1 MIDHDDLGSSP
12 WWIWPHYEQ
21 CSGRGHQ
28 QSHVQLG
35 DSWLRSSPRWFTFSV
50 HREVE
55 ASPLW
60 SGASRNAQDAQWTE
74 HSGEANPF
82 RMDEGIVPSNS
93 ATAMRQMDART
104 GTWDQWLARVQ
115 NPEYLQLGLFQEP
128 AVDLVRDKLV
138 SDRTLTGF
146 SIFPLRDARTSFD
159 VSMIPAFF
167 PRVWHF
173 YRISLDR
180 FHSFACSVV
189 VLTWNWLIQIFTRWF
204 RL

>member
-1 MIDHDDLGSSP
+1 MNNVRGVVINNRMSSLAIHGYDLLLADLHFLFIAKLKQVPFDQALRGMLRMRNEPSTLARRTRFE
-12 WWIWPHYEQ
+12 WMREIW
-21 CSGRGHQ
+21 
-28 QSHVQLG
+28 
-35 DSWLRSSPRWFTFSV
+35 
-50 HREVE
+50 
-55 ASPLW
+55 
-60 SGASRNAQDAQWTE
+60 N
-74 HSGEANPF
+74 
-82 RMDEGIVPSNS
+82 IVPSNS

-167 PRVWHF
+167 PRV
-173 YRISLDR
+173 
-180 FHSFACSVV
+180 
-189 VLTWNWLIQIFTRWF
+189 
-204 RL
+204 